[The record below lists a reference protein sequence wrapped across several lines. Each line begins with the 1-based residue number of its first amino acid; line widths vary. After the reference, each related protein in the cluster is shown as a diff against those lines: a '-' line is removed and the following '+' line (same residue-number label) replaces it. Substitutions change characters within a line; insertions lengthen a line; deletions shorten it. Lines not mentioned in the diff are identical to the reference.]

1 MSKISMMFK
10 IVSLL
15 QTRYIISTRE
25 LADILET
32 SPRNIKAYIESLRIA
47 GVPIEGLS
55 GKNGG
60 FFLSQVYGFAPPKL
74 DEVEYSALL
83 LAEEFLNNTNGFI
96 YENEIKTAFS
106 KIKAAQGEI
115 MGNSDF
121 IDKCNFT
128 DSRGKMDI
136 TQKARDFLYIIQKA
150 IFERKSIRIVYNN
163 PIREQKTTRKLDPYN
178 LISRES
184 SWYVIGH
191 CHLRNQVRMF
201 KLMRIESINV
211 LDDKYFLPL
220 GYSAQSYLRDTFTLI
235 KGKEQT
241 VEIQFF
247 HPASVW
253 VSEKL
258 WLPSQKIIDLKNDSI
273 IFKARVDGLEDIK
286 KWVLGFGK
294 LAKVLKPQVLV
305 DEIKQEVSE
314 VGQLY
319 EKYYEFSEN

>member
-286 KWVLGFGK
+286 KWVLGFGR